1 MIWSQLR
8 GKQPSFQSP
17 SHSVASSVSCRLV
30 TDSGEEGRRQTHPV
44 ESYAVEE
51 IGGTTTQEMIP
62 RKVHTVA
69 VPKECT
75 EPDTEQHG
83 SVGTVSTVL

>member
-17 SHSVASSVSCRLV
+17 SHSVASSVYCRLV

-44 ESYAVEE
+44 ESYVVEE
-51 IGGTTTQEMIP
+51 RGGTRTQEKIP
-62 RKVHTVA
+62 WKVHTEA

-75 EPDTEQHG
+75 ESDTLT
-83 SVGTVSTVL
+83 SMAV